1 MFDKAIKVILKHEG
15 GYVNHPSDPGGETNY
30 GISKRAYPSLDIA
43 KLSEHDAK
51 VIYKEDYWDK
61 IRGDDLPEGLSLV
74 IFDMAVNAGIKRAI
88 KLLQG
93 ILRVKKDGIIG
104 PKTLGSIEGRDIK
117 ELIYLYSIERITYYT
132 SLSTFNV
139 FGKGWIKRVII
150 TLEEAL

>member
-30 GISKRAYPSLDIA
+30 GISKRAYPSLDID

-74 IFDMAVNAGIKRAI
+74 VFDMAVNAGIKRAI

>member
-30 GISKRAYPSLDIA
+30 GISKRAYPSLDID

-74 IFDMAVNAGIKRAI
+74 VFDMAVNAGIKRAI

-139 FGKGWIKRVII
+139 FGKGWIKRVIG